1 MASIFERT
9 NDPFRKLY
17 EFKQQYRNVN
27 ITEISGH
34 IFIYRSLGRL
44 EYRQILED
52 SSINNYEKEDMICK
66 VCLLHPNNFDF
77 ENCAAGIPTQL
88 TKEILEY
95 SFLDSLEMRD
105 AIMMYYRAEMV
116 NLENQITCLIH
127 EAFPEYDI
135 EDIEKW
141 DVEKT
146 TKFMASAE
154 WILKNLRGLNITAFT
169 FSDIN
174 KQQEQP
180 KQQPKEK
187 IKPAL
192 RNKEEKIEPVTE
204 DLGKPIEKVRPVKQ
218 EVKQPQKQ
226 GASVDYAALEEMKR
240 QFPQMDWSNLVT
252 PEMAFSDNDVFIGMD
267 TRPPALRDK
276 SVKI

>member
-27 ITEISGH
+27 ITEINGN

-52 SSINNYEKEDMICK
+52 NNINNYEKEDLICK

-77 ENCAAGIPTQL
+77 ESCAAGIPTQL

-135 EDIEKW
+135 EDIERW

-169 FSDIN
+169 FSDVN

-180 KQQPKEK
+180 KQSPKEK
-187 IKPAL
+187 VKPAL
-192 RNKEEKIEPVTE
+192 RNKEEKMEPVTE
-204 DLGKPIEKVRPVKQ
+204 EVGVSEPEKQAAPKPKAQ
-218 EVKQPQKQ
+218 QS
-226 GASVDYAALEEMKR
+226 ASVDYNALEEMKR

-252 PEMAFSDNDVFIGMD
+252 PEMAFSDNDAFIGMD

-276 SVKI
+276 SVKL